1 MNRNSILCLLAGLYT
16 CASVPAFAQSGPA
29 PAVVPAASAAA
40 GTPPAL
46 PPSSAG
52 PSDAK
57 DISALVG
64 AEDDATL
71 SSQMAGRIRTIRY
84 GIGQPFPAGAVLV
97 EFDCAE
103 QEARLQSAQA
113 ELLGMR
119 ETHLTKLRLQGLG
132 AAGELEVT
140 MAAAAAEKAK
150 SQVRQQEVQMA
161 FCKVKAPYPGRVA
174 RLRAKAHENVA
185 LGQPLMEIV
194 ANAKLKVSMHVP
206 SSWIGWIKPG
216 TPVSIRL
223 AETGQEHPAKVSKVN
238 SRVDGVS
245 QSIEIEARFDGK
257 TGTILPGMIGAAQF
271 PTRPN

>member
-1 MNRNSILCLLAGLYT
+1 MNRTTLFCLLAGAMTGL
-16 CASVPAFAQSGPA
+16 SPLVFAQQPA
-29 PAVVPAASAAA
+29 PEKAAPAILAA
-40 GTPPAL
+40 
-46 PPSSAG
+46 
-52 PSDAK
+52 DAK
-57 DISALVG
+57 EISALVSAG
-64 AEDDATL
+64 DDATL
-71 SSQMAGRIRTIRY
+71 SSQMAGRIKAIHY
-84 GIGQPFPAGAVLV
+84 GIGQAFSAGTTLV

-150 SQVRQQEVQMA
+150 SQVKQQEVQMG
-161 FCKVKAPYPGRVA
+161 FCKVKAPYSGRVA
-174 RLRAKAHENVA
+174 RLRAKAYENVS

-194 ANAKLKVSMHVP
+194 TSTKLKIAMHVP
-206 SSWIGWIKPG
+206 SGWVGWLKPG
-216 TPVSIRL
+216 TPVNIQL
-223 AETGQEHPAKVSKVN
+223 AETGKEHAAKVTKVN

-257 TGTILPGMIGAAQF
+257 TSGILPGMIGAAHF
-271 PTRPN
+271 PTQPN

>member
-1 MNRNSILCLLAGLYT
+1 MNRNFFYSCIACTLLAPPVHALAQT
-16 CASVPAFAQSGPA
+16 TAMPAALPVTASAPA
-29 PAVVPAASAAA
+29 PATTVSA
-40 GTPPAL
+40 
-46 PPSSAG
+46 
-52 PSDAK
+52 DAK
-57 DISALVG
+57 DISALIS

-71 SSQMAGRIRTIRY
+71 SSQMAGRIRAIHY
-84 GIGQPFPAGAVLV
+84 GIGQSFGAGATLA

-150 SQVRQQEVQMA
+150 SAVRQQEVQMA
-161 FCKVKAPYPGRVA
+161 FCKVKAPYPGRIA

-194 ANAKLKVSMHVP
+194 TNTKLKVSMHVP
-206 SSWIGWIKPG
+206 SSWVAWIKPG
-216 TPVSIRL
+216 TPVRIKLS
-223 AETGQEHPAKVSKVN
+223 ETGQEHAAKVSKIN

-257 TGTILPGMIGAAQF
+257 TTNVLPGMIGAAQF
-271 PTRPN
+271 PTRPG